1 MKNWLLSFPFQVHI
15 ALSEHIAKCP
25 KSHMGDVLLP
35 SCKGNICRTEN
46 TRNHNTFLVIVEW
59 NVHEILKTWSGDFI
73 FKYFNCQ
80 NRAL

>member
-73 FKYFNCQ
+73 FKYFNC
-80 NRAL
+80 